1 MAEYGAVN
9 MKQLQEVLDVVKA
22 QTARIEAL
30 EGLVGTQQ
38 HQVGVAFL
46 GGKAT
51 DGILHSCIYFAVQI
65 HAVSMLEQKPRAVIS
80 SLSLF
85 HSAPGSRACARV
97 RDFWLCPY
105 QFSLS

>member
-46 GGKAT
+46 G
-51 DGILHSCIYFAVQI
+51 
-65 HAVSMLEQKPRAVIS
+65 
-80 SLSLF
+80 
-85 HSAPGSRACARV
+85 
-97 RDFWLCPY
+97 
-105 QFSLS
+105 

>member
-1 MAEYGAVN
+1 MAESVN

-46 GGKAT
+46 G
-51 DGILHSCIYFAVQI
+51 
-65 HAVSMLEQKPRAVIS
+65 
-80 SLSLF
+80 
-85 HSAPGSRACARV
+85 
-97 RDFWLCPY
+97 
-105 QFSLS
+105 